1 MTIRL
6 LCILFGG
13 SFLLGLALTPLARRL
28 ALRYGMVDRPDGQR
42 KMQGNAVPLGG
53 GVAVLLAAVVSLALM
68 AWDRPV
74 LASALSDQANLLAA
88 LLLASIVLC
97 LVGLADDFKSL
108 RGRHKLLGQ
117 LFAVGIVISAG
128 QIVTSIQL
136 FSWHFELGVLALPFT
151 AFWLLGAINSLNLID
166 GMDGL
171 LSSVGTIVTLALAVM
186 AVVSG
191 HWEVAAVAVALAGAL
206 AAFLCFNFP
215 PASIYLG
222 DCGSM
227 VVGLIVGV
235 LAISSSLKAPATVA
249 LASPAALLIIPI
261 FDTLTAIVRRKLTG
275 RSIYSTDRAHIH
287 HCLLNSGMSTRRV
300 LALISVLCVLTVLG
314 VLGSLAANNEWLA
327 LLAALTVVGILIVT
341 RLFGYAEFLLIKERL
356 RGVYA
361 ASRPAEPLKKS
372 HTQEVRLQGSVDWK
386 EVWASLTTSA
396 EQLNLISL
404 CLDVNIPAL
413 HEGYHARWAALS
425 HEGVG
430 RPQWQTALPLVVNGH
445 EVGRLDITG
454 VRDGRPVAEKIGC
467 LSEFAEYLE
476 QAIGILTAGAR
487 SAHRN
492 GHAASSKAPDFE
504 IPAATNELPP
514 AGRLPE
520 ESASAS

>member
-1 MTIRL
+1 MTVRL
-6 LCILFGG
+6 LCILFGS
-13 SFLLGLALTPLARRL
+13 SFLLGLVFTPLARRL
-28 ALRYGMVDRPDGQR
+28 ALRWGLVDRPDGQR

-53 GVAVLLAAVVSLALM
+53 GVAVLLAAVGALVLT
-68 AWDRPV
+68 AWDRPI
-74 LASALSDQANLLAA
+74 LAAALAEQANILLA
-88 LLLASIVLC
+88 LLLASVVIC

-117 LFAVGIVISAG
+117 LVAVGIVMSAG
-128 QIVTSIQL
+128 QVVNSIQL
-136 FSWHFELGVLALPFT
+136 FSWQFELGVLALPFT

-171 LSSVGTIVTLALAVM
+171 LSSVGTIVTLALAGM
-186 AVVSG
+186 AVFSG
-191 HWEVAAVAVALAGAL
+191 HWEVAAVAVVVAGAL
-206 AAFLCFNFP
+206 SAFLCFNFP

-261 FDTLTAIVRRKLTG
+261 FDTITAIVRRKLTG
-275 RSIYSTDRAHIH
+275 RSIYATDRAHIH

-300 LALISVLCVLTVLG
+300 LAVISILCLLTVLG
-314 VLGSLAANNEWLA
+314 VLGSLAVNHEGLA
-327 LLAALTVVGILIVT
+327 LLAALTVVGVLIIT

-356 RGVYA
+356 RGLYA
-361 ASRPAEPLKKS
+361 ASRPAESLKKS
-372 HTQEVRLQGSVDWK
+372 HTQEVRLQGSVDWQA
-386 EVWASLTTSA
+386 VWASLTASA
-396 EQLNLISL
+396 EQLNLSSL
-404 CLDVNIPAL
+404 CLDVNIPVL
-413 HEGYHARWAALS
+413 HEGYHARWAALG
-425 HEGVG
+425 HKGAE
-430 RPQWQTALPLVVNGH
+430 RPQWQAALPLVVNGH

-454 VRDGRPVAEKIGC
+454 VRDGRPLGEKIGS

-476 QAIGILTAGAR
+476 QAIGILTFAAR
-487 SAHRN
+487 ANGRAASRN
-492 GHAASSKAPDFE
+492 GLDAEHTTDNGPLNSS
-504 IPAATNELPP
+504 
-514 AGRLPE
+514 LPE